1 MSFLPKP
8 ELNTANTNTHTHIRL
23 VCGASYCGHGTVK
36 CSGYDDDDAEAA
48 TGWWWSTEQRK
59 RIMVKCMQRPMHRQ
73 ECAVVMCEFF
83 LTLLSLSV
91 FIYLSWK
98 RMLMWIIMFVPKT
111 LYCCCCYAHRCAPFF
126 HRYGMRIFVSISFS
140 QVNEH
145 KINIGVSCVHAAN
158 AYLLIFTRAAFQQ
171 SIHLQLNRNTTNEK
185 QHTQKKTWRNNA
197 HTAYKRTNSN
207 SNNRFGNKEFCI
219 YSMMS
224 VCV

>member
-1 MSFLPKP
+1 M
-8 ELNTANTNTHTHIRL
+8 
-23 VCGASYCGHGTVK
+23 CGASYCGHGTVK
-36 CSGYDDDDAEAA
+36 CSGYDDDAEAA

-83 LTLLSLSV
+83 LTLLSLSLSLSLS
-91 FIYLSWK
+91 IYLSWK

-111 LYCCCCYAHRCAPFF
+111 LYCCCCYARRCAPFF
-126 HRYGMRIFVSISFS
+126 SSLWNANF
-140 QVNEH
+140 
-145 KINIGVSCVHAAN
+145 CVHLFFTSKWAQNKYWSVLCACTECIF
-158 AYLLIFTRAAFQQ
+158 AYIYSSCISTVNSSTAESKHDQRKA
-171 SIHLQLNRNTTNEK
+171 
-185 QHTQKKTWRNNA
+185 TQKKNTWRNNA

>member
-1 MSFLPKP
+1 MMQRLQQDGDEAPNNEN
-8 ELNTANTNTHTHIRL
+8 EL
-23 VCGASYCGHGTVK
+23 
-36 CSGYDDDDAEAA
+36 
-48 TGWWWSTEQRK
+48 WWSVCNGQCIAKNVQLLCVSFFSLSSPSLSLFISREKECWCESSCLYRK
-59 RIMVKCMQRPMHRQ
+59 HCIVV
-73 ECAVVMCEFF
+73 VVM
-83 LTLLSLSV
+83 LAGVHL
-91 FIYLSWK
+91 
-98 RMLMWIIMFVPKT
+98 
-111 LYCCCCYAHRCAPFF
+111 FF

-145 KINIGVSCVHAAN
+145 KINIGVSCVHAPN
-158 AYLLIFTRAAFQQ
+158 AYLLTFTRAAFQQ